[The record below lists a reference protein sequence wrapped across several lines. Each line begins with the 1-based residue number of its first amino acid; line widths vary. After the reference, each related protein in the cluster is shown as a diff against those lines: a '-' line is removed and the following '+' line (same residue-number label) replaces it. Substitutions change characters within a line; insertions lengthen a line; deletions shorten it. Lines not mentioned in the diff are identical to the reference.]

1 MFSKKLNSFIGVLV
15 ICAAVSGC
23 ASTSQEIKP
32 NAAELDSVSS
42 WTSSIS
48 TRVVRDLKNQTH
60 ITPRQIYA
68 EASSVKKSFADGDVG
83 VIKQTLR
90 GAQITFTLNQTSIS
104 QYVYLD
110 DSMKISTS
118 QLVKPTSPQPI
129 VGCFAAALKNDRFY
143 LHIVKQIENDV
154 SGKISLRNANKD
166 SSHGDFS
173 GTFDGT
179 TLTGIYTFNSEG
191 LQSKREL
198 FFRATELGLLT
209 GFGPIEEVG
218 DTAKFVR
225 PLSLTW
231 DQSYRYTVE
240 SNCAK

>member
-1 MFSKKLNSFIGVLV
+1 M
-15 ICAAVSGC
+15 
-23 ASTSQEIKP
+23 
-32 NAAELDSVSS
+32 
-42 WTSSIS
+42 
-48 TRVVRDLKNQTH
+48 KN
-60 ITPRQIYA
+60 
-68 EASSVKKSFADGDVG
+68 SFADGDAG

-166 SSHGDFS
+166 SLGGFKQLFKKDLAGNIRINPTSESAVNGAIEKGLPIGS
-173 GTFDGT
+173 GE
-179 TLTGIYTFNSEG
+179 IESAPRN
-191 LQSKREL
+191 QSIR
-198 FFRATELGLLT
+198 
-209 GFGPIEEVG
+209 
-218 DTAKFVR
+218 
-225 PLSLTW
+225 
-231 DQSYRYTVE
+231 
-240 SNCAK
+240 NHMC